1 MPVTDPAAAPRLEW
15 LSAEVREIVPETTR
29 VSSLVLDV
37 PGWRGHLPGQHV
49 SIRLTGEDGYQALR
63 LYSIA
68 SPPETP
74 QLTLTVER
82 IDEGEVSPYLV
93 DQLRPGDRF
102 ELRGPIGGYFVW
114 TVAAGG
120 PLFLI
125 GGGSGIAPLMA
136 MLRHRVAH
144 ASRVPTRLLYSSR
157 AEAEIIYR
165 DELAQLA
172 ATDDGLRIIH
182 TLTRAHPE
190 GWPGPTR
197 RIDRAMLAEVGYTAA
212 EKPQVYICGPNGLVE
227 SAAQHL
233 IDLGHDPLSIK
244 TERFGP
250 TA

>member
-1 MPVTDPAAAPRLEW
+1 MPETERIERLSW
-15 LSAEVREIVPETTR
+15 LAAEVREIIPETTR

-74 QLTLTVER
+74 QLILTVER
-82 IDEGEVSPYLV
+82 IDDGEVSPYLV

-114 TVAAGG
+114 TVTTGG

-136 MLRHRVAH
+136 MLRHRSANG
-144 ASRVPTRLLYSSR
+144 SRVPTRLLYSSR
-157 AEAEIIYR
+157 SEADIIYR
-165 DELAQLA
+165 DELAKLA
-172 ATDDGLRIIH
+172 ANDDTLRIIH
-182 TLTRAHPE
+182 TLTRERPP
-190 GWPGPTR
+190 GWTGATR
-197 RIDRAMLAEVGYTAA
+197 RIDRAMLAEVGFTPAD
-212 EKPQVYICGPNGLVE
+212 KPQVFICGPNGLVE

-233 IDLGHDPLSIK
+233 IDVGHDPLTIR

-250 TA
+250 TT